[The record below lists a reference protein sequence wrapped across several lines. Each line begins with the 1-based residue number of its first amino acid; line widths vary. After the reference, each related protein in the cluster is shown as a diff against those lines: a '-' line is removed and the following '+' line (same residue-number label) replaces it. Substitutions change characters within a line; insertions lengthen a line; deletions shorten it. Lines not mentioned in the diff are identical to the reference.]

1 MMSSRKAAAIIC
13 CICAFFVPS
22 DVSCDGQESGQR
34 GRNVRDAVCDAAGR
48 CECVDRS
55 VNLAIGATVDSPD
68 GLEQDWCI
76 GQREGCRDSWA
87 ADGILDTYWDEMDQ
101 QEEYRL
107 QLQLAPENALIDVAA
122 LAITAFSHYRFAP
135 RTWVIF
141 CNNRSVSEVTNAV
154 YEDNRCCALQY
165 ICPHTTTYA
174 SGAAYCSPCVKYSTC
189 NLQCS
194 RKQE

>member
-1 MMSSRKAAAIIC
+1 MMSSRKAVAIIY

-22 DVSCDGQESGQR
+22 DVSCDGQVSVESGHR

-107 QLQLAPENALIDVAA
+107 QLALAPENALIDVAA

-141 CNNRSVSEVTNAV
+141 CDNTSVAEVTNAI
-154 YEDNRCCALQY
+154 YEDNRCCAHYNTYVCILLHT
-165 ICPHTTTYA
+165 CPARHTA
-174 SGAAYCSPCVKYSTC
+174 RPA
-189 NLQCS
+189 
-194 RKQE
+194 